1 VKSHRRIILVLFT
14 LILCI
19 GSDQITKEIAGSHLP
34 GMKPLALVRGMLR
47 LDYVEN
53 KGAVFAPERLL
64 PQKWRG
70 KNVTMVVAV
79 FLGLSVVF
87 LMLATGL
94 RFPTVFGLSLFCG
107 GSLSNLFDRIAFKR
121 VVDFLKL
128 GLPGFQPYIF
138 NLADV
143 AIGAGIIIA
152 ILGNVIIF
160 VKGASLK

>member
-1 VKSHRRIILVLFT
+1 M
-14 LILCI
+14 ILCI
-19 GSDQITKEIAGSHLP
+19 GIDQITKEIVGSHLP
-34 GMKPLALVRGMLR
+34 RTKPLTLARGILR
-47 LDYVEN
+47 LDYTEN

-64 PQKWRG
+64 PQRWRG
-70 KNVTMVVAV
+70 KNVTIGVAV

-94 RFPTVFGLSLFCG
+94 RFPTVFGLSLLCG
-107 GSLSNLFDRIAFKR
+107 GGLSNLFDRIAFER

-143 AIGAGIIIA
+143 EIGAGITIA

-160 VKGASLK
+160 VKGALLKFVERAR